1 MKRPSL
7 VNLYKAEI
15 KKNMLAQI
23 KGGDDVKCTCSVNN
37 PVVTTRQS
45 GGPTGDFCV
54 CSSNTNNSAGIS
66 NKPPDLF

>member
-15 KKNMLAQI
+15 KKSMLAQI
-23 KGGDDVKCTCSVNN
+23 KGGDDVKCTCSASN

-45 GGPTGDFCV
+45 GGPGGDYCA
-54 CSSNTNNSAGIS
+54 CNSNLHNSHS
-66 NKPPDLF
+66 VSDKPDAN